1 MYVFTP
7 GLRPGPGRGRDRVVP
22 RTTPPSF
29 DQSRT
34 AAPATAGLGHVAGR
48 VTVPDPMLGLGSHP
62 GLTSHVS
69 PFPSETVTLTQTKYT
84 QNIDTNT
91 YPKNGYSDFQIT
103 CIRNGGVA
111 RGLCVKRTP

>member
-1 MYVFTP
+1 MTASSRA
-7 GLRPGPGRGRDRVVP
+7 RP
-22 RTTPPSF
+22 PPSF

-34 AAPATAGLGHVAGR
+34 AAPATAGLGHVPSH
-48 VTVPDPMLGLGSHP
+48 VTIPGPMPGPASHP

-69 PFPSETVTLTQTKYT
+69 PSPSDPVTLTQIEYT

-111 RGLCVKRTP
+111 RGLCDTSGKTT

>member
-7 GLRPGPGRGRDRVVP
+7 GLRSGPGRRRDRAVP
-22 RTTPPSF
+22 RTTPRSF

-34 AAPATAGLGHVAGR
+34 AARLGHVAGH
-48 VTVPDPMLGLGSHP
+48 VTIPGPMPGPGSHP

-69 PFPSETVTLTQTKYT
+69 PFPSETVTLTQIEYT

-111 RGLCVKRTP
+111 RGLCDKRTP

>member
-1 MYVFTP
+1 M
-7 GLRPGPGRGRDRVVP
+7 PGP
-22 RTTPPSF
+22 
-29 DQSRT
+29 
-34 AAPATAGLGHVAGR
+34 
-48 VTVPDPMLGLGSHP
+48 GSHP

-69 PFPSETVTLTQTKYT
+69 PSPSDPVTLTQIEYT

-111 RGLCVKRTP
+111 RVFATSAPRNVSLVMIL